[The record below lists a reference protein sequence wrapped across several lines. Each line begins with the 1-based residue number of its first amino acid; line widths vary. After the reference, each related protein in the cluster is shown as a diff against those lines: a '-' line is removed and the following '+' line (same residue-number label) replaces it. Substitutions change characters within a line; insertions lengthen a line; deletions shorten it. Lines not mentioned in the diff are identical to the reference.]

1 MFFQNHDDVALFKSK
16 ELIDP
21 DKVRLFIGPGV
32 DLDAFS
38 YQDRTKKN
46 PVIVTCVARLIWQK
60 GICEFVEAARLLTE
74 KLGPHK
80 ILFELYG
87 EVDTQHPDCVDPTY
101 IADAVRDGIIKHI
114 PWTDDI
120 PAVLA
125 KSDIFVLHSYRE
137 GAPRAILE
145 ASASGLP
152 TVGADAIGVRE
163 LVRHNVTGYL
173 TPLQD
178 VKALADAVEGLVHDT
193 DLRHKMGRN
202 ARRMIA
208 EPLSLANA
216 SAAQL
221 AMYQEFTDD
230 GEQVPAQ

>member
-1 MFFQNHDDVALFKSK
+1 M
-16 ELIDP
+16 IDP
-21 DKVRLFIGPGV
+21 EKVRLFIGPGV

-38 YQDRTKKN
+38 FRNRKNRN

-60 GICEFVEAARLLTE
+60 GIREFIEAARLLTE
-74 KLGPHK
+74 RLGPHR
-80 ILFELYG
+80 IQFELYG

-101 IADAVRDGIIKHI
+101 ITDAVRDGIIKHI

-125 KSDIFVLHSYRE
+125 ESDIFVLHSYRE

-152 TVGADAIGVRE
+152 TVGADSIGVRE

-178 VKALADAVEGLVHDT
+178 VEALTEAVERLVRDP
-193 DLRHKMGRN
+193 DLRQKMGRN